1 MHSVILGTD
10 RIVVLN
16 VELEM
21 RKLIPKIMYKRQSK
35 IEFKDTERELIYIVL
50 ISICIINSNTRE
62 K

>member
-1 MHSVILGTD
+1 MHSVILGTN

-21 RKLIPKIMYKRQSK
+21 RKLIPKIMYKKQSK
-35 IEFKDTERELIYIVL
+35 IEFQDTERANLH
-50 ISICIINSNTRE
+50 SFNFHCIINSNTRE